1 VKGRDRRGRGGPG
14 AASGGAGAP
23 ARKGKGRRPAARDP
37 VDAKEGGEVAE
48 LTPREIVAELDK
60 FVIGQARAKK
70 TVAIALRN
78 RWRRWRID
86 HDIREEIQPA
96 NIILIGPTGVGK
108 TEIARRL
115 ARLAQA
121 PFVKVEAS
129 KFTEVGYIGRDV
141 ESMIRDLVELSVH
154 MVREEHTDD
163 VEDEAW
169 DRVDE
174 RLLDLLLPAAP
185 KPADGA
191 GAGEAA
197 VAVAGAGEDA
207 AKAKAAK
214 TAKSAAG
221 RAQGTREKL
230 RRQLLSGKLEER
242 VVEVEVQSR
251 AMPPADALGHLPFDD
266 IEQSLSD
273 YLADVMPPR
282 RKRRKLAIAEARD
295 VLFQD
300 KVNRLLDMDKVISE
314 ALDRAENTGIV
325 FIDEL
330 DKIAAAAG
338 QAGPGPDVSRAGVQ
352 RDLLPIVEGTNV
364 ATRYGMVKTDH
375 VLFIAA
381 GAFHHTKPS
390 DLIPELQ
397 GRFPIRVELAALSE
411 ADFVRILT
419 EPENA
424 LLKQYT
430 ALLKADDAQ
439 LVFDKAAVREIASL
453 ATRLNSTSENIG
465 ARRLQTVL
473 STLLE
478 DVLFDVPDP
487 KLKRVRMTRE
497 EVIRRLGPVVA
508 DPDLARYIL

>member
-1 VKGRDRRGRGGPG
+1 VKGRESRPESGAGKRAKPRVARRG
-14 AASGGAGAP
+14 A
-23 ARKGKGRRPAARDP
+23 AAREP
-37 VDAKEGGEVAE
+37 VDPEEGGEVAE
-48 LTPREIVAELDK
+48 LTPKEIVAELDK
-60 FVIGQARAKK
+60 FVIGQARAKRA
-70 TVAIALRN
+70 VAIALRN
-78 RWRRWRID
+78 RWRRWRVD
-86 HDIREEIQPA
+86 DDIRDEIQPA

-141 ESMIRDLVELSVH
+141 ESMVRDLVELAVH

-174 RLLDLLLPAAP
+174 RLLDLLLPPPPRPPEGAA
-185 KPADGA
+185 
-191 GAGEAA
+191 AA
-197 VAVAGAGEDA
+197 RL
-207 AKAKAAK
+207 KA
-214 TAKSAAG
+214 
-221 RAQGTREKL
+221 TRKKL
-230 RRQLLSGKLEER
+230 ARQLDSGRLEER
-242 VVEVEVQSR
+242 IVEVEVQSR
-251 AMPPADALGHLPFDD
+251 ATPPADTMGHLPFDEM
-266 IEQSLSD
+266 EQGLAD
-273 YLADVMPPR
+273 YLADVLPPR
-282 RKRRKLAIAEARD
+282 RKKRKLAIAEARE

-300 KVNRLLDMDKVISE
+300 EVGRLLDMEKVIAE

-338 QAGPGPDVSRAGVQ
+338 QGGPGPDVSRAGVQ

-364 ATRYGMVKTDH
+364 PTRYGMVKTDH
-375 VLFIAA
+375 VLFIAS

-397 GRFPIRVELAALSE
+397 GRFPIRVELAALTE
-411 ADFVRILT
+411 DDFVRVLT

-424 LLKQYT
+424 LLKQYR
-430 ALLKADDAQ
+430 ALLKSDGTR
-439 LVFDKAAVREIASL
+439 LTFDRTAVREIAAL
-453 ATRLNSTSENIG
+453 ATRLNATSENIG

-478 DVLFDVPDP
+478 DVLFDVPSK
-487 KLKRVRMTRE
+487 KLAVVRITRE
-497 EVIRRLGPVVA
+497 EVRRRLGPVMA
-508 DPDLARYIL
+508 DPDLARFIL

>member
-1 VKGRDRRGRGGPG
+1 
-14 AASGGAGAP
+14 
-23 ARKGKGRRPAARDP
+23 
-37 VDAKEGGEVAE
+37 
-48 LTPREIVAELDK
+48 
-60 FVIGQARAKK
+60 
-70 TVAIALRN
+70 
-78 RWRRWRID
+78 
-86 HDIREEIQPA
+86 
-96 NIILIGPTGVGK
+96 VGK

-185 KPADGA
+185 KPADSPAAGEDASA
-191 GAGEAA
+191 GAGEA
-197 VAVAGAGEDA
+197 DP
-207 AKAKAAK
+207 AKAKAK
-214 TAKSAAG
+214 TTKTVAG
-221 RAQGTREKL
+221 RAKGTREKL

-251 AMPPADALGHLPFDD
+251 SMPPPDALGHLPFDD

-300 KVNRLLDMDKVISE
+300 EVNRLLDMDKVISE

-439 LVFDKAAVREIASL
+439 LVFDRAAVREIASL

-497 EVIRRLGPVVA
+497 EVVRRLGPVVA